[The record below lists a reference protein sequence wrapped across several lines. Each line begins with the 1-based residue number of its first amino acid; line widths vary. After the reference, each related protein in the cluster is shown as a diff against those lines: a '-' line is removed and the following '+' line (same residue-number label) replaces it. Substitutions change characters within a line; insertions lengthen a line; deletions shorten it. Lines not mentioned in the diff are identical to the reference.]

1 MCDYSLLGVPNR
13 LAVEGEE
20 LVVHRF
26 NTGSIGLTETQ
37 GRRSRKQN
45 PNQTLWST
53 VKAWFTPEE
62 PRRAVAVCVPP
73 GASLMVHN
81 MPEDIQRSF
90 ASQATE
96 LVTFTQL
103 SVENA
108 HRDAIRL
115 GNGAEILL
123 QRLREGQK
131 VSVVKLGIS
140 EEENAPATNRVMTE
154 SPCRR

>member
-13 LAVEGEE
+13 LAVEGED

-26 NTGSIGLTETQ
+26 DTGSMGLTEPL
-37 GRRSRKQN
+37 GCGSRAEDLSRSF
-45 PNQTLWST
+45 WAT
-53 VKAWFTPEE
+53 VKEWFMPGEA
-62 PRRAVAVCVPP
+62 RGAVAVCIPP
-73 GASLMVHN
+73 GASLLVHN
-81 MPEDIQRSF
+81 MPEDIQQSCG
-90 ASQATE
+90 SQPAE

-131 VSVVKLGIS
+131 VSVVKLTGS
-140 EEENAPATNRVMTE
+140 EDESLPIDASSPRATIG
-154 SPCRR
+154 S

>member
-26 NTGSIGLTETQ
+26 DTGSMGLTEPL
-37 GRRSRKQN
+37 GSGSRAEDLNRSFWA
-45 PNQTLWST
+45 TL
-53 VKAWFTPEE
+53 KEWFIPAEA
-62 PRRAVAVCVPP
+62 RGAVAVCIPP
-73 GASLMVHN
+73 GASLLVHN
-81 MPEDIQRSF
+81 MPEDIQQSCS
-90 ASQATE
+90 SQATE

-131 VSVVKLGIS
+131 VSVMKLTGS
-140 EEENAPATNRVMTE
+140 EEDGLPIDASSPTATIRG
-154 SPCRR
+154 